1 MPLTIERSAGVLVYR
16 IPPRK
21 KDPEFLLL
29 DYGRYWDFPKGHIEK
44 GEDELAA
51 ALRGGFIWDDDDYVT
66 NNPNLRSLSGL
77 SDIWLSP
84 RASPQYYPLV
94 HTSFWIEQHLWG
106 LHAPGYHIVNV
117 LLHATAAILLWR
129 VVVLLELPGA
139 FLAACL
145 FAVHPINV
153 ESVAWITERKNVLSA
168 VFYFASALGYL
179 RWEQRSRQRHL

>member
-1 MPLTIERSAGVLVYR
+1 MPMRRRRCGRRRLSWT
-16 IPPRK
+16 PPVDDNDRRLK
-21 KDPEFLLL
+21 STSPMPALLL
-29 DYGRYWDFPKGHIEK
+29 IALTL
-44 GEDELAA
+44 LAYLPV
-51 ALRGGFIWDDDDYVT
+51 LRGGFIWEDDDYVT
-66 NNPNLRSLSGL
+66 NNANLRSLSGL
-77 SDIWLSP
+77 RDVWLSP

-129 VVVLLELPGA
+129 VLVLLELPGA